1 VARPARNDDNGDDR
15 IATPGDNPFGSEWT
29 FRRLA
34 KEGAFRTWR
43 GFRNRLEAWWSE
55 VAAYQASKRAPRGKQ
70 KRVTDTELGIVRY
83 PKGQHRPVALTPQR
97 RRLVEEKKRAVKLT
111 KMLIKVDA
119 MLEMLDEDEKK

>member
-1 VARPARNDDNGDDR
+1 MRRPAKNDDDDQR

-55 VAAYQASKRAPRGKQ
+55 VEAYQASKRAPRGRQ
-70 KRVTDTELGIVRY
+70 RGVTDTELGIVRY
-83 PKGQHRPVALTPQR
+83 PKSQHRPGALTPQR
-97 RRLVEEKKRAVKLT
+97 RRLIEQAKRKAKLT
-111 KMLIKVDA
+111 GMLIKVDA
-119 MLEMLDEDEKK
+119 MLAQLGDDEDEK